1 MNLYLCVFVCVSCSY
16 ELPFSQRWDVLGM
29 MPCKW
34 KITLGREGLLMGLV
48 GCLES
53 DNHNTFKMEPSVSTI
68 LFENKKNKLIP
79 HKSC

>member
-1 MNLYLCVFVCVSCSY
+1 
-16 ELPFSQRWDVLGM
+16 M

-34 KITLGREGLLMGLV
+34 KITLGREGQLMGLV

-68 LFENKKNKLIP
+68 LIEEKRKEKNLSPINHVDSILENQKVFNE
-79 HKSC
+79 

>member
-1 MNLYLCVFVCVSCSY
+1 
-16 ELPFSQRWDVLGM
+16 M

-34 KITLGREGLLMGLV
+34 KITLGREGQLMGLV

-68 LFENKKNKLIP
+68 LFENKQKINLSPINHVDSILENQKVFNE
-79 HKSC
+79 